1 MYAASLT
8 CQSWTAAKGL
18 TMGFTDKQG
27 VTAASV
33 MLMLPCT
40 VGAKLRSVCG
50 TDWPATDGIMP
61 ILFMAGGLLLL
72 HLASPTLGA
81 MVVIRVL
88 GSLVFVCAFFIAG
101 RWDVYS
107 VVAMAL
113 GASALLAEVWR
124 TTTSPPPPPKAGHTN
139 KHKA

>member
-1 MYAASLT
+1 
-8 CQSWTAAKGL
+8 
-18 TMGFTDKQG
+18 MGFTDKQG

-61 ILFMAGGLLLL
+61 MLFMAGGLLLL
-72 HLASPTLGA
+72 HLAPPPPSAGA
-81 MVVIRVL
+81 MMVIRVL
-88 GSLVFVCAFFIAG
+88 GSLVFLCAFFIAG

-107 VVAMAL
+107 ITAMAL
-113 GASALLAEVWR
+113 GASALLAEAWR
-124 TTTSPPPPPKAGHTN
+124 GTPGPPKAGHTN

>member
-8 CQSWTAAKGL
+8 CQSWTKGGL

-61 ILFMAGGLLLL
+61 MLFMAGGLLL
-72 HLASPTLGA
+72 HLAPPPPSAGA
-81 MVVIRVL
+81 MTVIRVL
-88 GSLVFVCAFFIAG
+88 GSLVFLCAFFIAG

-107 VVAMAL
+107 ITAMAL
-113 GASALLAEVWR
+113 GVSALLAEAWR
-124 TTTSPPPPPKAGHTN
+124 GTPGPPPPKHTN

>member
-8 CQSWTAAKGL
+8 CQSWTKGGL

-50 TDWPATDGIMP
+50 TDWPATDGTMP
-61 ILFMAGGLLLL
+61 MLFMVGGLLLL
-72 HLASPTLGA
+72 HLAPFSGAVGALGA
-81 MVVIRVL
+81 MMVIRVL
-88 GSLVFVCAFFIAG
+88 GSLVFLCAFFFAG

-107 VVAMAL
+107 ITAMAL
-113 GASALLAEVWR
+113 GASALLAEAWR
-124 TTTSPPPPPKAGHTN
+124 GTPPPPKHTN